1 MEWSFEGAGYEQ
13 PQIAFSSKFCCLII
27 DHINNFMRHV
37 FQVNSRSEI
46 KKRNSVVSEQLS
58 FYPFI
63 QGMMDTK
70 ADPFNLKSWLRPF
83 KEWFRVGRERD

>member
-27 DHINNFMRHV
+27 DHINNFMRQV

-46 KKRNSVVSEQLS
+46 KKRNAVVSEQLS